1 MRNSFYYILPVI
13 LFFFVWYPLC
23 AYSSREIVKTVE
35 AEGTSLVSADDREP
49 ARDRAIDDSMKRAV
63 ERIIYLFISEDVA
76 QENFDAINDN
86 IYSKSQDYIQD
97 YRILK
102 EGMEKDLYR
111 VSVQATL
118 SVRDIKDD
126 LAMLGILTDER
137 WPEEDATAVVVKIVV
152 SGIEKYSHFRMLRE
166 TLETDIQGVDA
177 VHLRRMESG
186 VAVMD
191 VDMQGNAAGLANV
204 LTWRKFGDF
213 SLYITDVTLGVID
226 LNMVKE

>member
-1 MRNSFYYILPVI
+1 M
-13 LFFFVWYPLC
+13 
-23 AYSSREIVKTVE
+23 
-35 AEGTSLVSADDREP
+35 SADGRAP

-63 ERIIYLFISEDVA
+63 ERILYLFISEDVA

-97 YRILK
+97 YRILR
-102 EGMEKDLYR
+102 EGMDNDLYR
-111 VSVQATL
+111 VKVRATL
-118 SVRDIKDD
+118 SVRDIEDD

-137 WPEEDATAVVVKIVV
+137 WPDGDATAVVVKIVV

-177 VHLRRMESG
+177 VYLRRMESR

-204 LTWRKFGDF
+204 LAWREFGEF
-213 SLYITDVTLGVID
+213 SLYITDVKPGVID